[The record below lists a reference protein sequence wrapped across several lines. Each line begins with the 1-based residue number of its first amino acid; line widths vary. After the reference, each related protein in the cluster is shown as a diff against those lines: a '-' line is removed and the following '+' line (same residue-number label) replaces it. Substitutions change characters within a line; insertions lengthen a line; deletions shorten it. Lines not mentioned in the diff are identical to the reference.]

1 MKACL
6 YELGWCLVLSAGRR
20 FWFFYVKPGLEP
32 MLFLE
37 KTRKWDWFWGEP
49 LGLWEK
55 LLLFLNFGKNTRE
68 DVSED
73 ETFLGNLY
81 R

>member
-1 MKACL
+1 MFCQPAAVF
-6 YELGWCLVLSAGRR
+6 GFSMS
-20 FWFFYVKPGLEP
+20 KPGWSL
-32 MLFLE
+32 MSFLE

-73 ETFLGNLY
+73 GTFLGNLDDFGGLDQLF
-81 R
+81 